1 METGAVPAANRTRL
15 KVDRR
20 KPAAEQ
26 VYLQLRERIVRLVCR
41 PREPLYE
48 TVIAEEAGIS
58 RTPVREALQRL
69 RDEGLVEIFPGLGT
83 FVTPL
88 DSARLHEAIRIR
100 KLLEGE
106 AAATAASLPECS
118 STGQALLRIVEDQAA
133 AFGRNEAEKVYDLD
147 AEFHR
152 MIFVAANLP
161 TMWGMVRVARAN
173 MDRVHYLSLH
183 LNRGPLAVEFHRE
196 IAKAIANGDADAAR
210 DAMQRHIESNG
221 AVVEGLAAHRPEYL
235 AQGEGK

>member
-1 METGAVPAANRTRL
+1 MEAGTVPAAKWARL
-15 KVDRR
+15 RVDRR

-26 VYLQLRERIVRLVCR
+26 VYSQLRERIVRLVFR

-88 DSARLHEAIRIR
+88 DLARLHEAIRIR
-100 KLLEGE
+100 ALLEGE
-106 AAATAASLPECS
+106 AAATAASSPECAL
-118 STGQALLRIVEDQAA
+118 TGQALLQVVENQAA

-152 MIFVAANLP
+152 MIFEAAHLP

-196 IAKAIANGDADAAR
+196 IAKAIAKGNPDGAR
-210 DAMQRHIESNG
+210 EAMQRHIASNE
-221 AVVEGLAAHRPEYL
+221 AVVEGLAVHHPEYL
-235 AQGEGK
+235 VQVEGK